1 VPYLSIK
8 DVLTQQ
14 DSLRT
19 RGKWVS
25 KIQEYDLDIKPTKI
39 NMRQGLAKRLI
50 KSNEDSIRMGESDKV
65 NVILRELEH
74 DEW

>member
-25 KIQEYDLDIKPTKI
+25 RIQEYDLDIKPAKI
-39 NMRQGLAKRLI
+39 IMGQGLAKMLI
-50 KSNEDSIRMGESDKV
+50 ESNEEAIRMGESD
-65 NVILRELEH
+65 
-74 DEW
+74 